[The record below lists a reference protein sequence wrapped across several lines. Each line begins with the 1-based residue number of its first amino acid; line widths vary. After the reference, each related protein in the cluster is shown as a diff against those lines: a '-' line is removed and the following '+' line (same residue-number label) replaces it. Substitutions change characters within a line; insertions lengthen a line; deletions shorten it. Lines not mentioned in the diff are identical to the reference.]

1 MPPSPPPQKKAMGK
15 AECEG
20 KTNLQNKSLCI
31 PRIKGGGG
39 AASETKRSHYFLF
52 VSSFTAVYVVS
63 DKSQ

>member
-31 PRIKGGGG
+31 PRIKGGG
-39 AASETKRSHYFLF
+39 EQPQRPKDLTIFFLF
-52 VSSFTAVYVVS
+52 QVLLLFM
-63 DKSQ
+63 